1 MPTENKREVRV
12 RIAPS
17 PTGPLHFGTARTAL
31 FNWLFAKSAG
41 GAFILRIEDTD
52 LERSDAKYEEEIIAG
67 LRWLGIEWDEGPVRQ
82 SDRLEVYEKH
92 LKRLLD
98 EGKAYHCYCT
108 KEDLEEERQAMMAQ
122 GLAPKYSGRCRNRK
136 ASGGA
141 SPQLI
146 RFRMPETA
154 VSFKDMIRGKITFD
168 AALFGD
174 IAIAKN
180 LRAPLYNFAA
190 VVDDHEMRISHVI
203 RGEDHIPNT
212 PKQLLLQDALGFAH
226 PEYGHLP
233 LILSADRSKMSK
245 RYAETSLLAYREN
258 GYMPE
263 AMFNFMALM
272 GWHPAPERG
281 SVRDTPAQEKEIFTR
296 DELIK
301 AFDIKRVQKAGAV
314 FNQEKLD
321 WLNAQYIRTLGDAE
335 LAEHLQ
341 PLLAARGLKWDKKL
355 LAKVVAIE
363 RSRAKTLADIITNG
377 ELYFSLPDYDAKLLV
392 WQSASFADIRERLIR
407 LLEIL
412 QDVPEK
418 EFTVPALTAT
428 LMPYAEE
435 KGRGAVLWPFRVALS
450 GRQASPGP
458 FELAA
463 ALGKEETLRRLGLAL
478 QKLGLV

>member
-1 MPTENKREVRV
+1 MEGTAKKNVRV

-31 FNWLFAKSAG
+31 FNWLFAKNAG
-41 GAFILRIEDTD
+41 GAFVLRIEDTD
-52 LERSDAKYEEEIIAG
+52 LERSDVKYEKEIVAG
-67 LRWLGIEWDEGPVRQ
+67 LAWLGIEWDEGPVRQ
-82 SDRLEVYEKH
+82 SDRLDVYEKH

-98 EGKAYHCYCT
+98 EGRAYYCYCT
-108 KEDLEEERQAMMAQ
+108 KIDLEEERQAMMAQ
-122 GLAPKYSGRCRNRK
+122 GLAPKYSGRCRPKGANL
-136 ASGGA
+136 APPGGA
-141 SPQLI
+141 GRNSQAPELI
-146 RFRMPETA
+146 RFRMPETS

-245 RYAETSLLAYREN
+245 RYAETSLLAYRDG
-258 GYMPE
+258 GYLPE

-272 GWHPAPERG
+272 GWHPKAEDR
-281 SVRDTPAQEKEIFTR
+281 EIYSR
-296 DELIK
+296 EELILV
-301 AFDIKRVQKAGAV
+301 FDIKRVQKAGAI
-314 FNQEKLD
+314 FNPEKLD
-321 WLNAQYIRTLGDAE
+321 WLNAQYIRTLADAE
-335 LAEHLQ
+335 LAEHLR
-341 PLLAARGLKWDKKL
+341 PLLAARGLEWSNIL
-355 LAKVVAIE
+355 LTKAVAIE
-363 RSRAKTLADIITNG
+363 KLRAKTLADIITNS

-392 WQSASFADIRERLIR
+392 WQSASFADIREHLAR
-407 LLEIL
+407 LLEML
-412 QDVPEK
+412 QNAPEK
-418 EFTVPALTAT
+418 EFTVPALTAK

>member
-1 MPTENKREVRV
+1 MEGTAKKNVRV

-31 FNWLFAKSAG
+31 FNWLFAKNAG
-41 GAFILRIEDTD
+41 GAFVLRIEDTD
-52 LERSDAKYEEEIIAG
+52 LERSDVKYEKEIVAG
-67 LRWLGIEWDEGPVRQ
+67 LAWLGIEWDEGPVRQ
-82 SDRLEVYEKH
+82 SDRLDIYEKH

-98 EGKAYHCYCT
+98 QGAAYYCYCT
-108 KEDLEEERQAMMAQ
+108 KVDLEEERQAMMAQ
-122 GLAPKYSGRCRNRK
+122 GLAPKYSGRCRSHT
-136 ASGGA
+136 APDSQA
-141 SPQLI
+141 PELI
-146 RFRMPETA
+146 RFRMPETE

-226 PEYGHLP
+226 PDYGHLP

-245 RYAETSLLAYREN
+245 RYAETSLLAYRTE
-258 GYMPE
+258 GYLPE

-272 GWHPAPERG
+272 GWHPKAEDR
-281 SVRDTPAQEKEIFTR
+281 EIYSR
-296 DELIK
+296 EELILV
-301 AFDIKRVQKAGAV
+301 FDIKRVQKAGAI
-314 FNQEKLD
+314 FNPEKLD
-321 WLNAQYIRTLGDAE
+321 WMNAQYIRTLADTK
-335 LAEHLQ
+335 LAEHLR
-341 PLLAARGLKWDKKL
+341 PLLAARGMEWNDAL
-355 LAKVVAIE
+355 LTKMVAIE
-363 RSRAKTLADIITNG
+363 KSRAKTLADIMRNS

-392 WQSASFADIRERLIR
+392 WQSASFADIREHLAR
-407 LLEIL
+407 LLEML
-412 QDVPEK
+412 QNAPEK
-418 EFTVPALTAT
+418 EFTVPALTAK

>member
-31 FNWLFAKSAG
+31 FNWLFAKSTG

-52 LERSDAKYEEEIIAG
+52 LERSDTKYEEEIIAG
-67 LRWLGIEWDEGPVRQ
+67 LAWLGLEWDEGPVRQ
-82 SDRLEVYEKH
+82 SERLEVYEKH
-92 LKRLLD
+92 LKRLLE
-98 EGKAYHCYCT
+98 EGKAYYCYCT

-122 GLAPKYSGRCRNRK
+122 GLAPKYSGRCRNRA
-136 ASGGA
+136 ASGSA

-203 RGEDHIPNT
+203 RGEDHISNT

-226 PEYGHLP
+226 PDYGHLP

-245 RYAETSLLAYREN
+245 RYAETSLLAYREG
-258 GYMPE
+258 GYLPE

-272 GWHPAPERG
+272 GWHPRAEEREIY
-281 SVRDTPAQEKEIFTR
+281 SKE
-296 DELIK
+296 ELIK
-301 AFDIKRVQKAGAV
+301 VFDIKRVQKAGAV

-321 WLNAQYIRTLGDAE
+321 WLNAQYVRTLSDNE
-335 LAEHLQ
+335 LAEHLR
-341 PLLAARGLKWDKKL
+341 PLLAARGLAWNDTL
-355 LAKVVAIE
+355 LTKVAAIE
-363 RSRAKTLADIITNG
+363 KSRAKTLGDIITNG

-392 WQSASFADIRERLIR
+392 WQNASFADIRERLAR
-407 LLEIL
+407 LEEML
-412 QDVPEK
+412 QNAPEK

-435 KGRGAVLWPFRVALS
+435 KGRGTVLWPFRVALS